1 MNIIYKITYLP
12 HLNTSYPKYYIGSK
26 LNYKGNYFGSIA
38 SRKKLEFTEGV
49 SLKDWWK
56 KQHKHNPNAFL
67 FEVLEDCSMLDKHQL
82 AEKEKEYQLKHNA
95 ALSSE
100 FFNQATATGL
110 FVGGKKDNETKTKMS
125 ASLKK
130 FYQTPEG
137 LDKRKRLIERNKTS
151 HAITMKE
158 KWKNPSDK
166 MLQCLTR
173 LIAHKPSIETIEKL
187 KKSRL
192 IDIEYKGKIYKG
204 WYNLLK
210 EKGVSKHL
218 YKKYYLNGFEPE
230 VNIGIKHNPQ
240 LIKLI

>member
-56 KQHKHNPNAFL
+56 KQYKHNPNAFQ
-67 FEVLEDCSMLDKHQL
+67 FEILEDCSMLNKYQL

-95 ALSSE
+95 VLSLE
-100 FFNQATATGL
+100 FFNQAIATGL
-110 FVGGKKDNETKTKMS
+110 FVGGKKDDETKTKMS

-137 LDKRKRLIERNKTS
+137 LEKRKRLIERNKRIS
-151 HAITMKE
+151 SNIMKE
-158 KWKNPSDK
+158 KWKKPSDK
-166 MLQCLTR
+166 MLNKVITGRPKGVKDKTKRNKNFRQVFDGFNVYKNAE
-173 LIAHKPSIETIEKL
+173 IAA
-187 KKSRL
+187 
-192 IDIEYKGKIYKG
+192 KIYG
-204 WYNLLK
+204 ITPT
-210 EKGVSKHL
+210 SIRRRCR
-218 YKKYYLNGFEPE
+218 LNFNNVWRYCE
-230 VNIGIKHNPQ
+230 
-240 LIKLI
+240 